1 MLKTPVLVLLA
12 ALLCLTCSG
21 DDADQSGNPGS
32 AAPDAGGPCAPT
44 GGSCAPGKA
53 CCAGLMC
60 CAGAMLPIGA
70 EFCDQQCPVPDKDRG
85 STTRP
90 TPRSPQR

>member
-1 MLKTPVLVLLA
+1 MLKTPVLVLLTV
-12 ALLCLTCSG
+12 LLCLTCSG
-21 DDADQSGNPGS
+21 DEADQSGNPGS
-32 AAPDAGGPCAPT
+32 APDAGAACAAT

-60 CAGAMLPIGA
+60 CAGAMIPIGA

-85 STTRP
+85 STGRP
-90 TPRSPQR
+90 TPRSRQR